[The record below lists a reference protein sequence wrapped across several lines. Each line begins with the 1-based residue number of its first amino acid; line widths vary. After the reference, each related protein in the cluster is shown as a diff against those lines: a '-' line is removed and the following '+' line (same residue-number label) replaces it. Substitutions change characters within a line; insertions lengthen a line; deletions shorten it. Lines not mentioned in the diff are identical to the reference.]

1 MARIYW
7 RFVLLAS
14 MPFLLA
20 DYFSRAVGRE
30 YGVGF
35 WKKLRIALHMRA
47 NRLRVPTASSY
58 IEHLVMATE
67 ILKVPKSVVGVVV
80 ECGCYKGGSTANLS
94 LICGA
99 AGRRLVVFDSFRG
112 LPEPRPEDTRH
123 TVHGQHEIHHY
134 AEGYWSGSLAE
145 VRKNVARCGELSVC
159 EFRPGFFEE
168 TLPSFTLP
176 VIFAFE
182 DADLRDSVKTCI
194 QYLWPLLEDDCRI
207 YTHEAQHQEVVQ
219 LFFDPAIWLGQKPPG
234 LVGTGTGLGLI
245 PNAGGFR
252 SGIGY
257 AVKNPS
263 LASFRSSVEDGLR

>member
-47 NRLRVPTASSY
+47 NGRRVPTASSY

-67 ILKVPKSVVGVVV
+67 ILKVPKSVLVVVV
-80 ECGCYKGGSTANLS
+80 ECGCYEGGSTANLS

-123 TVHGQHEIHHY
+123 TVHGQREIHRY
-134 AEGYWSGSLAE
+134 AEGYWSGSLVE
-145 VRKNVARCGELSVC
+145 VRKNVALCGDLSVC
-159 EFRPGFFEE
+159 EFRPGFF
-168 TLPSFTLP
+168 
-176 VIFAFE
+176 
-182 DADLRDSVKTCI
+182 
-194 QYLWPLLEDDCRI
+194 
-207 YTHEAQHQEVVQ
+207 
-219 LFFDPAIWLGQKPPG
+219 
-234 LVGTGTGLGLI
+234 
-245 PNAGGFR
+245 
-252 SGIGY
+252 
-257 AVKNPS
+257 
-263 LASFRSSVEDGLR
+263 

>member
-1 MARIYW
+1 MAKIYR
-7 RFVLLAS
+7 RFVLLVS
-14 MPFLLA
+14 LPFLLA
-20 DYFSRAVGRE
+20 GYFSRAVGRE

-47 NRLRVPTASSY
+47 NGRRVPTASSY

-67 ILKVPKSVVGVVV
+67 ILKVPKSLVGVVV

-94 LICGA
+94 LICRA

-123 TVHGQHEIHHY
+123 TVHGQREIHRY
-134 AEGYWSGSLAE
+134 AEGYWSGSLVE
-145 VRKNVARCGELSVC
+145 VRKNVALCGDLSVC
-159 EFRPGFFEE
+159 EFRPGFFDE
-168 TLPSFTLP
+168 TLPTFTVP

-219 LFFDPAIWLGQKPPG
+219 LFFDPAIWDGQKPPG

-245 PNAGGFR
+245 PYAGCFR
-252 SGIGY
+252 SSIGY

-263 LASFRSSVEDGLR
+263 LASFKSSVEHGLP

>member
-1 MARIYW
+1 MVKIYR
-7 RFVLLAS
+7 RFVLLVS
-14 MPFLLA
+14 LPFLLA
-20 DYFSRAVGRE
+20 GYFSRAAGWE

-35 WKKLRIALHMRA
+35 WKKLRIALRMRA
-47 NRLRVPTASSY
+47 NRRRVPTASSY

-67 ILKVPKSVVGVVV
+67 ILKVPKSVAGVVV

-94 LICGA
+94 LICAA

-123 TVHGQHEIHHY
+123 TVLGQHEIHRY
-134 AEGYWSGSLAE
+134 AEGYWSGSLVE

-159 EFRPGFFEE
+159 EFRPGYFEE
-168 TLPSFTLP
+168 TLRSFTVP

-182 DADLRDSVKTCI
+182 DADLRESVKTCI
-194 QYLWPLLEDDCRI
+194 QYLWPLLEDNCRM

-219 LFFDPAIWLGQKPPG
+219 LFFDPAIWDGQKPPG
-234 LVGTGTGLGLI
+234 LVGAGTGLGLI
-245 PNAGGFR
+245 PNVGGFR

-263 LASFRSSVEDGLR
+263 LASFKSSVEDGLR